1 MKLVNQYTCYSGGAE
16 GADAYFELFAKKF
29 NMHVIAFSYKIKH
42 HTSENK
48 HELTDD
54 EFKEG
59 VQQVYHANRIL
70 KRSKINKYLHFLAR
84 NWYQVKKADE
94 VFAITRLKE
103 VNGCLQVKGG
113 TAWAVQMAIDTK
125 KNIFVYN
132 QDTAEWLYYDFYY
145 LKFKP
150 LNRSPKITA
159 YHFAGIGTRA
169 INFFGINAIEELFN
183 NTFNY
188 GK

>member
-1 MKLVNQYTCYSGGAE
+1 MKLVHTYTCYSGGAE
-16 GADAYFELFAKKF
+16 GADAYFELFAQKF
-29 NMHVIAFSYKIKH
+29 NIAVVAFSYKTKR
-42 HTSENK
+42 HTSANK
-48 HELTDD
+48 YELTDE

-59 VQQVYHANRIL
+59 VAQVYRANQVL

-94 VFAITRLKE
+94 IFAVARLKE
-103 VNGCLQVKGG
+103 INGGLQVTGG
-113 TAWAVQMAIDTK
+113 TAWAVQMAIDHK
-125 KNIFVYN
+125 KNIYVYN

-150 LNRSPKITA
+150 LNKSPKITA

-183 NTFNY
+183 TTFNH
-188 GK
+188 G